1 MTRTPPVLGPCD
13 SETTPVLVPQDPAT
27 ANPQAV
33 RGARDPRSGNVVT
46 SSQPP
51 RGGVATPS
59 PSPAE
64 SLPAGEAPLS
74 SLTDFPSPS
83 IRRGAAR
90 TQTPA
95 AADGPAPRT
104 AAAGPAPAVASVSQA
119 AAEQTPARGVR
130 GADGAPLAGSSGA
143 EWRAKA
149 TAAISAQNAAKAR
162 GRSRY
167 TRVADRPVGGRY
179 VPGGNRKAAPRSGE
193 GDPR

>member
-104 AAAGPAPAVASVSQA
+104 AAAGPSPAVASTTQA

-130 GADGAPLAGSSGA
+130 SADSAPLAGSSGA
-143 EWRAKA
+143 DWRAKA
-149 TAAISAQNAAKAR
+149 KAAISAQNAAKAR

-167 TRVADRPVGGRY
+167 TRVADRTPASQHRAGMT
-179 VPGGNRKAAPRSGE
+179 RKAAPRREGGE
-193 GDPR
+193 VS